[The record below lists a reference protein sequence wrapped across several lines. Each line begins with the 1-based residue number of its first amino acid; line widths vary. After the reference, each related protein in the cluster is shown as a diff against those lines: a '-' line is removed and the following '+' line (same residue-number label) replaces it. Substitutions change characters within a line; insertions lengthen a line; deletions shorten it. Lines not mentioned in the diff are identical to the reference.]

1 MTLNGISFSVI
12 FCLFCLFLCFLFL
25 IFVLLEIWSVGRLTI
40 WLRAF
45 SLATYLPYRELN
57 PSTLKIILNIHVNFL
72 YTTHF
77 KQIPSSLECCS
88 NKHHISFTTQTNII
102 SPLQHLLDEH
112 ERVLSKVNPTVAPL
126 LVPHVTKLKEAL
138 DPLLTSLTWS
148 SIQAHSFFDQGF
160 AAIHTFQILID
171 RWKMGLSTLWCSLVP
186 YRQVCGKMVLAGK
199 RLGSVDMFGL
209 LLDTD

>member
-88 NKHHISFTTQTNII
+88 NKHQI
-102 SPLQHLLDEH
+102 
-112 ERVLSKVNPTVAPL
+112 
-126 LVPHVTKLKEAL
+126 
-138 DPLLTSLTWS
+138 SLTTNKYHFSLTAPSGRARACAVESEPDGGSFAGS
-148 SIQAHSFFDQGF
+148 SRHEAERSTRSPSHVAH
-160 AAIHTFQILID
+160 
-171 RWKMGLSTLWCSLVP
+171 LVV
-186 YRQVCGKMVLAGK
+186 YT
-199 RLGSVDMFGL
+199 SS
-209 LLDTD
+209 